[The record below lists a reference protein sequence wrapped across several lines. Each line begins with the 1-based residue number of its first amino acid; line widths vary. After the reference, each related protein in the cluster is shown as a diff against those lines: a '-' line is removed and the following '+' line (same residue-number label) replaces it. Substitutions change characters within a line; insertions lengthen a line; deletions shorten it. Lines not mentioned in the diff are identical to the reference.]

1 MYDIGVVHEHPLIA
15 WAVGH
20 ALSAF
25 PDVRVHLLSAAA
37 VALPGAPL
45 VLPDRLDVLV
55 LDRPPGRPHPAGIE
69 AAAGRAS
76 CVVLLC
82 AAATEQPCPGVS
94 LCLPERTD
102 PVALATAVHLAARN
116 ARLPP
121 RAAGAAKEAGSLS
134 VRERQVLRL
143 LADGLTHDQA
153 ARRLGISRHTV
164 DTYVKR
170 IRAKLTLGNKAELVK
185 AAMCY
190 GWN

>member
-20 ALSAF
+20 ALSEF
-25 PDVRVHLLSAAA
+25 PDMRVHVLSAAA
-37 VALPGAPL
+37 LALPGVPL
-45 VLPDRLDVLV
+45 VLPDRFDVLV
-55 LDRPPGRPHPAGIE
+55 IDRPLGRPHLAGIE
-69 AAAGRAS
+69 AAAARAS
-76 CVVLLC
+76 CVLLLSD
-82 AAATEQPCPGVS
+82 AAAEQPRPGVT

-102 PVALATAVHLAARN
+102 PMALAAAVHLAARN
-116 ARLPP
+116 AQLPP
-121 RAAGAAKEAGSLS
+121 RSAGAAKEAGALS

-170 IRAKLTLGNKAELVK
+170 IRAKLALGNKAELVK
-185 AAMCY
+185 AAMAY